1 MPHGQV
7 VHDRIDVASID
18 RLAAHR
24 AQLEMDELA
33 IVRNGAPALAKAR
46 SS

>member
-1 MPHGQV
+1 M
-7 VHDRIDVASID
+7 VHDRVYVASID

-24 AQLEMDELA
+24 AQLEMDEFA
-33 IVRNGAPALAKAR
+33 IVRNGAPALAGAR

>member
-1 MPHGQV
+1 M
-7 VHDRIDVASID
+7 VHDRVYVASID

-24 AQLEMDELA
+24 AQLEMHELA
-33 IVRNGAPALAKAR
+33 VVGNGAPALAEAR